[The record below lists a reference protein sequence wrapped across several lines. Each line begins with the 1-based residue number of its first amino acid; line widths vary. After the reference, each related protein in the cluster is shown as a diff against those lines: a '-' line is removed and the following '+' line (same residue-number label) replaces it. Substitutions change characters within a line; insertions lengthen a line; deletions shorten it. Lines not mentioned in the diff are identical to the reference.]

1 MVIAAM
7 LRQSGEVEASAEV
20 MADMNELVKAPEL
33 TKAVQKMAKQL
44 QKVQTVQFV
53 LHFLYRNSGN
63 FFVLVLFSFIYFFCS
78 FPSVVTSD
86 INSGQRRDGE
96 SYLKRLNQFV

>member
-20 MADMNELVKAPEL
+20 MADMNELIKAPEL

-44 QKVQTVQFV
+44 QKVQI
-53 LHFLYRNSGN
+53 GAA
-63 FFVLVLFSFIYFFCS
+63 
-78 FPSVVTSD
+78 
-86 INSGQRRDGE
+86 INSKCCLD
-96 SYLKRLNQFV
+96 V